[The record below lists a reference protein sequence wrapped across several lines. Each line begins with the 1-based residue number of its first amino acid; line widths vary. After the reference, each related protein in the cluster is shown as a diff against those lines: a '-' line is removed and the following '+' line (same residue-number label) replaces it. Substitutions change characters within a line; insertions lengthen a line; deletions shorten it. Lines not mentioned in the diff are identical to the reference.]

1 MRKYVKWLL
10 PVALLLWCVFIFHFS
25 LADAEQSGMES
36 GRVTAF
42 LNTVLADMGFS
53 LRLSST
59 FVRKAAHFTEFF
71 ALGLLAFGTA
81 TAFLQKYRLP
91 AAVAFSFAVAVVDE
105 CLQFAS
111 PGRAPGV
118 LDVLLDTAGA
128 ASGAASL
135 WLILFVITKKKKNE
149 KNT

>member
-91 AAVAFSFAVAVVDE
+91 AAVAFSFAVPAICLAGPRARRPRRAARHRRSRLWRGFAVAYSVCDN
-105 CLQFAS
+105 
-111 PGRAPGV
+111 
-118 LDVLLDTAGA
+118 
-128 ASGAASL
+128 
-135 WLILFVITKKKKNE
+135 KKEE
-149 KNT
+149 K